1 MRPKLLFLLFL
12 LILLVSFPL
21 SVLAYWGTTKGDCPC
36 LNFESG
42 YDANT
47 VTNVTGQILS
57 IQTGI
62 DHHNL
67 QMEIECGCG
76 MRMMVVLG
84 PPRYWAEQGVPLK
97 VGDKV
102 AARGCKAQG
111 HNGVIYILAQKI
123 TEISQGV
130 VVILRDESGHP
141 SWVGGGSENGGR

>member
-1 MRPKLLFLLFL
+1 MRPKLLFLFTL
-12 LILLVSFPL
+12 LILLVSFPFF
-21 SVLAYWGTTKGDCPC
+21 VQAYWETTKGDCTC

-47 VTNVTGQILS
+47 VTNITGQILS

-67 QMEIECGCG
+67 QMEIECSCG
-76 MRMMVVLG
+76 IRMMVVLA

-97 VGDKV
+97 MGDKV
-102 AARGCKAQG
+102 VVCGSQAQG
-111 HNGVIYILAQKI
+111 HDGVIYILAQKI

-130 VVILRDESGHP
+130 VIILRDESGHP
-141 SWVGGGSENGGR
+141 SWAGGGSENGGR